1 MEKNISKAK
10 VLVCDDSMMVRNK
23 MKKLLTAYGFTQI
36 FEASDGAQAVEKFAD
51 IVPDV
56 TFMDIVMPELSGVEA
71 LKLIKTNSP
80 DAVVIMATRVK
91 LGVLAINAGYMTAK
105 QVDAVHKKQATVD
118 KRIGDIAVDMGYLTE
133 AQVEE
138 LLSSQKTGCL
148 LLGQALVDM
157 GCLTNEE
164 FETVLNDYKKENRL
178 TDKDFS
184 SESNE
189 KTENVISSFFAI
201 EGEYKDYCSEYV
213 NVLFKNLIRFVGDDF
228 TPLQSAVTDS
238 NDTAVIQEFCGDFN
252 AVSAITAD
260 NKAAAVFASRFA
272 EEEIT
277 DMDYANDAIS
287 EFLNLSNGLYN
298 VNISETTGKEIGL
311 NPPETATSSAV
322 SGIKSKFTLTIP
334 VEYTFGTVVF
344 TLAVI

>member
-1 MEKNISKAK
+1 M
-10 VLVCDDSMMVRNK
+10 
-23 MKKLLTAYGFTQI
+23 FTQFFGSYLLNKKI
-36 FEASDGAQAVEKFAD
+36 VSPANLRVALEKKD
-51 IVPDV
+51 
-56 TFMDIVMPELSGVEA
+56 T
-71 LKLIKTNSP
+71 
-80 DAVVIMATRVK
+80 TRVK

-118 KRIGDIAVDMGYLTE
+118 KRIGDIAVDMG
-133 AQVEE
+133 
-138 LLSSQKTGCL
+138 
-148 LLGQALVDM
+148 
-157 GCLTNEE
+157 CLTNEE
-164 FETVLNDYKKENRL
+164 FETVLNDYKKENGL

-184 SESNE
+184 NEDNE

-238 NDTAVIQEFCGDFN
+238 NDTAVIQELCGDFN

-311 NPPETATSSAV
+311 NPQETATSSAIN
-322 SGIKSKFTLTIP
+322 GIKSKFTLTIP

>member
-1 MEKNISKAK
+1 M
-10 VLVCDDSMMVRNK
+10 
-23 MKKLLTAYGFTQI
+23 FTQFFGSYLLNRKI
-36 FEASDGAQAVEKFAD
+36 VSPANLRVALEKKD
-51 IVPDV
+51 
-56 TFMDIVMPELSGVEA
+56 T
-71 LKLIKTNSP
+71 
-80 DAVVIMATRVK
+80 TRVK

-228 TPLQSAVTDS
+228 TP
-238 NDTAVIQEFCGDFN
+238 
-252 AVSAITAD
+252 
-260 NKAAAVFASRFA
+260 
-272 EEEIT
+272 
-277 DMDYANDAIS
+277 
-287 EFLNLSNGLYN
+287 
-298 VNISETTGKEIGL
+298 
-311 NPPETATSSAV
+311 
-322 SGIKSKFTLTIP
+322 
-334 VEYTFGTVVF
+334 
-344 TLAVI
+344 

>member
-1 MEKNISKAK
+1 MIWAILPKRRLKN
-10 VLVCDDSMMVRNK
+10 
-23 MKKLLTAYGFTQI
+23 F
-36 FEASDGAQAVEKFAD
+36 FQARR
-51 IVPDV
+51 
-56 TFMDIVMPELSGVEA
+56 
-71 LKLIKTNSP
+71 P
-80 DAVVIMATRVK
+80 DAFYSDRRSLIWAVLQTRNSK
-91 LGVLAINAGYMTAK
+91 PFST
-105 QVDAVHKKQATVD
+105 T
-118 KRIGDIAVDMGYLTE
+118 TE
-133 AQVEE
+133 N
-138 LLSSQKTGCL
+138 G
-148 LLGQALVDM
+148 
-157 GCLTNEE
+157 
-164 FETVLNDYKKENRL
+164 L

-184 SESNE
+184 NENNE

-238 NDTAVIQEFCGDFN
+238 NDTAVIQELCGDFN

-260 NKAAAVFASRFA
+260 NKAATVFASRFA

-277 DMDYANDAIS
+277 DADYAKDAIS

-311 NPPETATSSAV
+311 NPQETTTSSAV

>member
-1 MEKNISKAK
+1 M
-10 VLVCDDSMMVRNK
+10 
-23 MKKLLTAYGFTQI
+23 FTQFFGSYLLNKKI
-36 FEASDGAQAVEKFAD
+36 VSPANLRVALEKKD
-51 IVPDV
+51 
-56 TFMDIVMPELSGVEA
+56 T
-71 LKLIKTNSP
+71 
-80 DAVVIMATRVK
+80 TRVK
-91 LGVLAINAGYMTAK
+91 LGVLAINAVYMTAK
-105 QVDAVHKKQATVD
+105 QVDAVHRKQATVD

-164 FETVLNDYKKENRL
+164 FETVLNDYKKENGL

-184 SESNE
+184 NEDNE

-238 NDTAVIQEFCGDFN
+238 NDTAVIQELCGDFN

-311 NPPETATSSAV
+311 NPQETTTSSAV

>member
-1 MEKNISKAK
+1 MIWAILPKRRSKN
-10 VLVCDDSMMVRNK
+10 
-23 MKKLLTAYGFTQI
+23 F
-36 FEASDGAQAVEKFAD
+36 FQARR
-51 IVPDV
+51 
-56 TFMDIVMPELSGVEA
+56 
-71 LKLIKTNSP
+71 P
-80 DAVVIMATRVK
+80 DAFYSDRRSLIWAVLQTR
-91 LGVLAINAGYMTAK
+91 NSRPFST
-105 QVDAVHKKQATVD
+105 T
-118 KRIGDIAVDMGYLTE
+118 T
-133 AQVEE
+133 
-138 LLSSQKTGCL
+138 
-148 LLGQALVDM
+148 
-157 GCLTNEE
+157 
-164 FETVLNDYKKENRL
+164 KKENGL

-184 SESNE
+184 NENNE

-238 NDTAVIQEFCGDFN
+238 NDTSVIQELCGDFN

-311 NPPETATSSAV
+311 NPPETATSSTV

>member
-1 MEKNISKAK
+1 MIWAILPKRKSKSFFRA
-10 VLVCDDSMMVRNK
+10 RR
-23 MKKLLTAYGFTQI
+23 
-36 FEASDGAQAVEKFAD
+36 
-51 IVPDV
+51 
-56 TFMDIVMPELSGVEA
+56 
-71 LKLIKTNSP
+71 P
-80 DAVVIMATRVK
+80 DAFYSDRRSLIWAVLQTRSLK
-91 LGVLAINAGYMTAK
+91 PFST
-105 QVDAVHKKQATVD
+105 T
-118 KRIGDIAVDMGYLTE
+118 T
-133 AQVEE
+133 
-138 LLSSQKTGCL
+138 
-148 LLGQALVDM
+148 
-157 GCLTNEE
+157 
-164 FETVLNDYKKENRL
+164 KKENRL

>member
-1 MEKNISKAK
+1 M
-10 VLVCDDSMMVRNK
+10 
-23 MKKLLTAYGFTQI
+23 FTQFFGSFLLNKKI
-36 FEASDGAQAVEKFAD
+36 VSPANLRVALEKKD
-51 IVPDV
+51 
-56 TFMDIVMPELSGVEA
+56 T
-71 LKLIKTNSP
+71 
-80 DAVVIMATRVK
+80 TRVK

-105 QVDAVHKKQATVD
+105 QVDEVHRKQATVD
-118 KRIGDIAVDMGYLTE
+118 KRIGDIAVEMGYLTE

-164 FETVLNDYKKENRL
+164 FETVLNDYKNENGL
-178 TDKDFS
+178 SDKDFS
-184 SESNE
+184 NE
-189 KTENVISSFFAI
+189 DNKKTESVISSFYAI
-201 EGEYKDYCSEYV
+201 EGKYMDYCSEYV

-228 TPLQSAVTDS
+228 TPLQSAVTDD
-238 NDTAVIQEFCGDFN
+238 NDIAVIQELCGDFN

-260 NKAAAVFASRFA
+260 NKAGLAFASRFA

-277 DMDYANDAIS
+277 DSDYAKDAVS

-311 NPPETATSSAV
+311 NPQETTTAAAV
-322 SGIKSKFTLTIP
+322 NSIKAKFTLTIP
-334 VEYTFGTVVF
+334 VEFTFGTVVF

>member
-1 MEKNISKAK
+1 M
-10 VLVCDDSMMVRNK
+10 
-23 MKKLLTAYGFTQI
+23 FTQFFGSYLLNRKI
-36 FEASDGAQAVEKFAD
+36 VSPANLRVALEKKD
-51 IVPDV
+51 
-56 TFMDIVMPELSGVEA
+56 T
-71 LKLIKTNSP
+71 
-80 DAVVIMATRVK
+80 TRVK

-118 KRIGDIAVDMGYLTE
+118 KRIGDMGYLTE

-164 FETVLNDYKKENRL
+164 FETVLNDYKKENGL

-184 SESNE
+184 NENNE

-213 NVLFKNLIRFVGDDF
+213 NVLFKNLIRFVGADF

-238 NDTAVIQEFCGDFN
+238 NDTAVIQELCGDFN

-311 NPPETATSSAV
+311 NPPETTTSSAV
-322 SGIKSKFTLTIP
+322 SGIKSKVTLTRP
-334 VEYTFGTVVF
+334 VEYTFGTVGF

>member
-1 MEKNISKAK
+1 M
-10 VLVCDDSMMVRNK
+10 
-23 MKKLLTAYGFTQI
+23 FTQFFGSYLLNRKI
-36 FEASDGAQAVEKFAD
+36 VSPANLRVALEKKD
-51 IVPDV
+51 
-56 TFMDIVMPELSGVEA
+56 T
-71 LKLIKTNSP
+71 
-80 DAVVIMATRVK
+80 TRVK

-201 EGEYKDYCSEYV
+201 EDEYKDYCSEYV

>member
-1 MEKNISKAK
+1 M
-10 VLVCDDSMMVRNK
+10 
-23 MKKLLTAYGFTQI
+23 FTQFFGSYLLNRKI
-36 FEASDGAQAVEKFAD
+36 VSPANLRVALEKKD
-51 IVPDV
+51 
-56 TFMDIVMPELSGVEA
+56 T
-71 LKLIKTNSP
+71 
-80 DAVVIMATRVK
+80 TRVK
-91 LGVLAINAGYMTAK
+91 LGVLAINAGY
-105 QVDAVHKKQATVD
+105 
-118 KRIGDIAVDMGYLTE
+118 ITE

-260 NKAAAVFASRFA
+260 N
-272 EEEIT
+272 
-277 DMDYANDAIS
+277 
-287 EFLNLSNGLYN
+287 
-298 VNISETTGKEIGL
+298 ISETTGKEIGL

>member
-1 MEKNISKAK
+1 M
-10 VLVCDDSMMVRNK
+10 
-23 MKKLLTAYGFTQI
+23 FTQFFGSYLLNKKI
-36 FEASDGAQAVEKFAD
+36 VSPANLRVALEKKD
-51 IVPDV
+51 
-56 TFMDIVMPELSGVEA
+56 T
-71 LKLIKTNSP
+71 
-80 DAVVIMATRVK
+80 TRVK

-105 QVDAVHKKQATVD
+105 QVDAVHRKQATVD

-148 LLGQALVDM
+148 
-157 GCLTNEE
+157 TNEE
-164 FETVLNDYKKENRL
+164 FETVLNDYKKENGL

-184 SESNE
+184 NEDNE

-238 NDTAVIQEFCGDFN
+238 NDTAVIQELCGDFN

-311 NPPETATSSAV
+311 NPQETTTSSAV

-334 VEYTFGTVVF
+334 VEYTFVTVVF